1 MEHKKIALITGISG
15 MDGSYLAELLLD
27 KNYKVHGI
35 IRRSSTIN
43 TKRLD
48 GIYNNPNLLLHYGD
62 LNDASFINKII
73 IQIEPDEIYNL
84 GAMSHVAV
92 SFQNPEYTTDIDAVG
107 TLRILEAI
115 KNINK
120 DIKFYQAGTSELY
133 GGVYDKPQNEQ
144 TPFNPHSPYAV
155 AKLYSYWITKN

>member
-1 MEHKKIALITGISG
+1 MEKQKIALITGVSG
-15 MDGSYLAELLLD
+15 MDGSYLAELLLE

-48 GIYNNPNLLLHYGD
+48 GIYNNPDLLLHYGD

-73 IQIEPDEIYNL
+73 NQIEPDEVYNL

-107 TLRILEAI
+107 TLRLLEAI
-115 KNINK
+115 KNKNK
-120 DIKFYQAGTSELY
+120 NIKFYQAGTSELY
-133 GGVYDKPQNEQ
+133 GGVYDKP
-144 TPFNPHSPYAV
+144 
-155 AKLYSYWITKN
+155 

>member
-84 GAMSHVAV
+84 GAMSHGAV
-92 SFQNPEYTTDIDAVG
+92 SFQNPEYTTDIDAVSFNG
-107 TLRILEAI
+107 AFQSMNSFNTFESTNQTKKEVICM
-115 KNINK
+115 
-120 DIKFYQAGTSELY
+120 
-133 GGVYDKPQNEQ
+133 QNLN
-144 TPFNPHSPYAV
+144 F
-155 AKLYSYWITKN
+155 